1 MTATAAERRSAPAAT
16 AGSVAVTLS
25 ATERRS
31 SAQKRAHAEPLTAV
45 RPEAPFAPQL
55 PSKHATPEL
64 NISCNLEGEAFSG
77 KMRPSVL
84 SADYASTDVGDPEVA
99 LVNNL
104 ATTTHELGVQT
115 GTDFWDQWR
124 TDFLHWAFPFSLP
137 APASGP
143 DYPQK
148 PKFRRV
154 ADAPVLGPTQHLKHI
169 TGRVESSIRNS
180 WDLVPGLRRIT
191 SKWAAVC
198 GGALWRRWNSHRK
211 QIEPVPVSE
220 WVRAAEGLYQKLR
233 RGKYV
238 SADGRERP
246 IQYDTRILF
255 FAKGPHRTR
264 KPTVARCAIHAA
276 HDAWNH

>member
-1 MTATAAERRSAPAAT
+1 MRT
-16 AGSVAVTLS
+16 
-25 ATERRS
+25 
-31 SAQKRAHAEPLTAV
+31 QKRALAEPLTAV
-45 RPEAPFAPQL
+45 LPEEPFASQL

-77 KMRPSVL
+77 RMRPSVL
-84 SADYASTDVGDPEVA
+84 SADYASADVVDPEVA

-154 ADAPVLGPTQHLKHI
+154 ADAPPETHYRSSGKLHSQLMGSSTRSPSHHFKMGCCVRGCSLAK
-169 TGRVESSIRNS
+169 VEHQSQT
-180 WDLVPGLRRIT
+180 D
-191 SKWAAVC
+191 
-198 GGALWRRWNSHRK
+198 
-211 QIEPVPVSE
+211 
-220 WVRAAEGLYQKLR
+220 
-233 RGKYV
+233 
-238 SADGRERP
+238 
-246 IQYDTRILF
+246 
-255 FAKGPHRTR
+255 
-264 KPTVARCAIHAA
+264 
-276 HDAWNH
+276 

>member
-1 MTATAAERRSAPAAT
+1 MKTETAPSKKKVRIAERVETVYGKHETCPLLDPATLNRTNSSTDPPRATETEVTVPVAERRSAP
-16 AGSVAVTLS
+16 GVAVTLS

-45 RPEAPFAPQL
+45 RPEAPFASQL

-84 SADYASTDVGDPEVA
+84 SADYASADVVDPEVA

-104 ATTTHELGVQT
+104 ATTAHELGVQT

-154 ADAPVLGPTQHLKHI
+154 ADAPVLGPMQHLKHI

-180 WDLVPGLRRIT
+180 W
-191 SKWAAVC
+191 
-198 GGALWRRWNSHRK
+198 
-211 QIEPVPVSE
+211 E
-220 WVRAAEGLYQKLR
+220 
-233 RGKYV
+233 
-238 SADGRERP
+238 
-246 IQYDTRILF
+246 
-255 FAKGPHRTR
+255 
-264 KPTVARCAIHAA
+264 
-276 HDAWNH
+276 